1 MDEKQIVRKERTHG
15 KFHFVMHSHENENGE
30 FLPDTIVL
38 SDPFPSE
45 PPFMRKRSSPAALRF
60 HKFTQN
66 KDPKKYFFSEC
77 LLYTPFR
84 EETEIW
90 EKLNGDIN
98 KVETEIQKVKS
109 QVMEFLESNDEARL
123 FVEEIETARADQIA
137 AELDPEYQQEN
148 DDCVSE
154 GLVLHPDFQH
164 LNPDD
169 LDINVEDST
178 AEKQF
183 KPIEIDEKSVLL
195 EKTRNLDFYQR
206 KVIEKGIKYCR
217 I

>member
-1 MDEKQIVRKERTHG
+1 M
-15 KFHFVMHSHENENGE
+15 
-30 FLPDTIVL
+30 
-38 SDPFPSE
+38 
-45 PPFMRKRSSPAALRF
+45 
-60 HKFTQN
+60 
-66 KDPKKYFFSEC
+66 
-77 LLYTPFR
+77 
-84 EETEIW
+84 EIW

-123 FVEEIETARADQIA
+123 FVEEIETARADEIA

-148 DDCVSE
+148 DDCESD

-195 EKTRNLDFYQR
+195 KERNQILLR
-206 KVIEKGIKYCR
+206 
-217 I
+217 